1 MGLTNM
7 NKNRP
12 ILITGKT
19 GTGKSTKAL
28 TFVKE
33 PLIFYANEI
42 EVKDIFAI
50 DIDSGI
56 IIEDVHHKPNKDD
69 ILHILRNY
77 RGQVVLTS
85 INEKSV
91 PKEIKDMCQIKRAGR
106 TNHLANQILSIAPN
120 SEEPVKSDMDV
131 FSLCMEFL
139 KSRDRDEVMHKLKFN
154 AHSDT
159 QILSWLSENM
169 HPNRLIF
176 VDGYVKRRW
185 SSDYFWEMLAY
196 SHEGGHVG
204 RMNFPKRFNYSKI
217 PYICRKLGVRDERVL
232 RQLLKDEDFKNWA
245 KSKLNNSECRML
257 KIGEKKRRKKTDP
270 VRYDTGTLDKF
281 M

>member
-1 MGLTNM
+1 MGLTSA
-7 NKNRP
+7 KTIRP
-12 ILITGKT
+12 ILVTGKP
-19 GTGKSTKAL
+19 GYGKSTKAK
-28 TFVKE
+28 TFCE
-33 PLIFYANEI
+33 NPLLMFANE
-42 EVKDIFAI
+42 VDTTDIGSHPKE
-50 DIDSGI
+50 DGI

-217 PYICRKLGVRDERVL
+217 PYICRKLGIKDERVL